1 MNISMKFI
9 AATLLCVAL
18 PLQAGEPGRKKA
30 DLDTDNDGVV
40 SADELSQHHT
50 ARFMK
55 MDIDGDGA
63 VSREDIAEF
72 KARLREA
79 RTGSRADRFERAD
92 TNGDGLVSEAEAAAV
107 ARQKAAKLD
116 ADGNGV
122 ISRREMHK
130 AFRHGERGRHGGMA
144 MAD

>member
-1 MNISMKFI
+1 MNTSMHFI
-9 AATLLCVAL
+9 ATALLCVAL
-18 PLQAGEPGRKKA
+18 PLQAGEPGRKA
-30 DLDTDNDGVV
+30 DLDANKDGVV
-40 SADELSQHHT
+40 SAAELSQHHT

-55 MDIDGDGA
+55 MDVDGDGA
-63 VSREDIAEF
+63 VSRDDIAEF

-79 RTGSRADRFERAD
+79 HTGSRADRFERAD

-107 ARQKAAKLD
+107 AQQKAEKLD
-116 ADGNGV
+116 ADGDGT

-130 AFRHGERGRHGGMA
+130 AFRHGERGRPGGMA